1 MRSINLGFLI
11 IASLVIWKIVDIIQ
25 WALSADWKTIFRE
38 WFD

>member
-11 IASLVIWKIVDIIQ
+11 IVSLVLWKIVDIIR